1 MIALI
6 AILSIIIL
14 SLRLQT
20 TVGSEWACVHA

>member
-14 SLRLQT
+14 GIRLRN

>member
-14 SLRLQT
+14 SIRLRV
-20 TVGSEWACVHA
+20 TVGSEWACVHV

>member
-14 SLRLQT
+14 GIRLHA
-20 TVGSEWACVHA
+20 TVGSEWACVHV

>member
-14 SLRLQT
+14 DIRLRK